1 MGARARPARVGGAD
15 RAGWPCAHRDLEDVR
30 PAALGARREAAGGG
44 GAARQEPPVSGG
56 RRTPR
61 PACPPDERRPAA
73 LPHGEREE
81 AEGADVP
88 PAVRGR
94 RRARAHRGRE
104 EEARRGLARDARDA
118 RRRLSR
124 TSGPMRSSST
134 LRRSRRSSGASA
146 GSSTRCCA
154 TSALSPA
161 SAAPTPTRSCCGP
174 GSRRSR
180 LRPS

>member
-44 GAARQEPPVSGG
+44 GAARQEPPLPRG

-88 PAVRGR
+88 PPVRGG
-94 RRARAHRGRE
+94 RRAGAHRGRE
-104 EEARRGLARDARDA
+104 EEARRGLARDTGCA
-118 RRRLSR
+118 RRGSR
-124 TSGPMRSSST
+124 TSGRMRSGST
-134 LRRSRRSSGASA
+134 SRLSRRSWGTSA
-146 GSSTRCCA
+146 ASSTRCCA

-161 SAAPTPTRSCCGP
+161 SAGPTPTRSCSGP